1 MPASSVV
8 APDEQPVVEVT
19 FVPAG
24 GGQLRSGGLGDLEA
38 WRERGDGFVWLH
50 ADACDDELA
59 AVLRDQLGM
68 HPQAVQAM
76 QERSHLPTFHGY
88 PDAWFVVTHRPLLR
102 RRAGHVHLLQL
113 AALVRDDVL
122 VTVHG
127 PHSAEVN
134 DDEVRHDT
142 DGLRRRLAAARL
154 TPRSPSELAHAL
166 FAALARTH
174 EAILSTIATRV
185 ADLEQEVMTADFRR
199 PEDLSDRMFL
209 VRHELMTI
217 RTMSGDVDEVF
228 DRMASLQVRPP
239 FNDHALYADLA
250 DRFRRIRAISDGER
264 EFLAGIIDYYETRM
278 NTKMTIAM
286 ERLAVL
292 AAVTLPITA
301 LASVYGMNVIVN
313 DRTESVQLIVAIAV
327 MLVISGL
334 LLRWTKRQ
342 GWW

>member
-1 MPASSVV
+1 MARSSVV
-8 APDEQPVVEVT
+8 ATDEQPGVEVT
-19 FVPAG
+19 FVSAG

-38 WRERGDGFVWLH
+38 WRQRGDGFVWLH
-50 ADACDDELA
+50 ADGCDDDLA
-59 AVLRDQLGM
+59 VVLRDELGM
-68 HPQAVQAM
+68 HPQAVRAL

-102 RRAGHVHLLQL
+102 RRPPRAPAATGGAGAGRRLGHRARAPQ
-113 AALVRDDVL
+113 R
-122 VTVHG
+122 G
-127 PHSAEVN
+127 
-134 DDEVRHDT
+134 
-142 DGLRRRLAAARL
+142 GRRRRGAARHRRTAPASAAARL

-166 FAALARTH
+166 FAALARTY

-228 DRMASLQVRPP
+228 DRMASLEVRPP

-250 DRFRRIRAISDGER
+250 DRFRRIRTISDGER

-313 DRTESVQLIVAIAV
+313 DRTEWFQLVVALAV